1 MTTVAPAGQ
10 AQYTL
15 SHDGKMLLIFIPV
28 QFKRRGGRKMIVA
41 PDGVIGMRAERD
53 ETMIQA
59 MAKAWK
65 WCRMLDRKEVLSI
78 SEIALREKV
87 GATYASRIY
96 ALSLL
101 APDIVEAILDG
112 RQPVGLS
119 LRELAKGIPLAWD
132 EQREKFGFAKVG

>member
-15 SHDGKMLLIFIPV
+15 SLDGKMLSIFIPV

-41 PDGVIGMRAERD
+41 PDGVVGMRAERD
-53 ETMIQA
+53 ESMIQA
-59 MAKAWK
+59 VAKAWK
-65 WCRMLDRKEVLSI
+65 WRQMLDRKEVLSL
-78 SEIALREKV
+78 SEIAAKEKI
-87 GATYASRIY
+87 GGTYAARIY
-96 ALSLL
+96 DLSLL

-119 LRELAKGIPLAWD
+119 LREFAKGIPLAWE
-132 EQREKFGFAKVG
+132 EQKVKFGFGG